1 MTRKNSLTS
10 CNALKNKIDE
20 VEPTP
25 KLLELNDNVELY
37 LRISGDT
44 ALRNKLR
51 DPQRKIV
58 WHTPTDQ

>member
-1 MTRKNSLTS
+1 MTRKNYPTS
-10 CNALKNKIDE
+10 CNTLKNKIDE

-25 KLLELNDNVELY
+25 KLLELTDSVELY
-37 LRISGDT
+37 LRLYGDT
-44 ALRNKLR
+44 ALRNKFR